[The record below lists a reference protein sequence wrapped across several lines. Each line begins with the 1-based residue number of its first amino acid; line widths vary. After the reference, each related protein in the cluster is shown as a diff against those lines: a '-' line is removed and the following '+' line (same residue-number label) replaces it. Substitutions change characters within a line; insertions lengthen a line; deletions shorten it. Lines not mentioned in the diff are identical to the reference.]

1 MKEEISKIIL
11 DKYSEEERE
20 AFFTKLKDDPALEA
34 ELKETFLLDV
44 VNRMIHLKT
53 SLSRKE
59 KGFRKLWRN
68 ARSQKEKKRKLVFI
82 GQAAAIL
89 GLVILSANLLYSNIN
104 RIETYTLRSERGS
117 VSSVRI
123 SEETV
128 FWLNTSSSAKVTKIG
143 DKKVIVSLVGEG
155 YFEVDQNSDRE
166 LLVDVGGYQLRD
178 IGTSFNIKSYPD
190 DDELVVSVFDGIIQL
205 ENSENELLK
214 SIHGGEG
221 VEVDLD
227 LGTITPIKSDF
238 LADTDWREG
247 KFAFEQA
254 PFSEILL
261 EFEEWYDVE
270 FEVQNEAVNSQTF
283 TGVLKRK
290 SSINDLM
297 HIMKMTS
304 DFKYTIEVKNDGG
317 SLVYIY

>member
-11 DKYSEEERE
+11 DKYSEVERE
-20 AFFTKLKDDPALEA
+20 AFFKKLQDDPDLES
-34 ELKETFLLDV
+34 ELKQTFLLNV
-44 VNRMIHLKT
+44 VNRMIHMKT
-53 SLSRKE
+53 SFLHKE
-59 KGFRKLWRN
+59 KRFKKLWFK
-68 ARSQKEKKRKLVFI
+68 ARSQQEKRRKLVFF
-82 GQAAAIL
+82 GQVAAIL

-128 FWLNTSSSAKVTKIG
+128 VWLNTSSSAKVTKIG
-143 DKKVIVSLVGEG
+143 DKKVIVALVGEG
-155 YFEVDQNSDRE
+155 YFEIDQNSDSE
-166 LLVDVGGYQLRD
+166 FLVEAGGYQLRD
-178 IGTSFNIKSYPD
+178 IGTSFDVKSYPD
-190 DDELVVSVFDGIIQL
+190 DNELVVSVFDGIVQL
-205 ENSENELLK
+205 ETLENELLQ
-214 SIHGGEG
+214 SIHEG
-221 VEVDLD
+221 DGVVVNLD
-227 LGTITPIKSDF
+227 LGTMTYKKSDY

-247 KFAFEQA
+247 KFAFEQT

-270 FEVQNEAVNSQTF
+270 FEVQNEQVKNLVF

-304 DFKYTIEVKNDGG
+304 DFEYTIKIGNDGG